1 MSKKREIAFWI
12 IMGVISVLITLLTL
26 FYFDLANGPLICF
39 ILELIFIAAFV
50 SVRII
55 LRNKK
60 FVIRMIP
67 TLAFILS
74 TSILVPLTQPVTERW
89 RAVNYSNPVKTEV
102 LSLENGK
109 VTII

>member
-1 MSKKREIAFWI
+1 MNKKKEIAFWI
-12 IMGVISVLITLLTL
+12 IMGVVSLLITAFTL

-50 SVRII
+50 SLRII
-55 LRNKK
+55 FRHKK

-74 TSILVPLTQPVTERW
+74 SAILIPLTKPTTERW

-109 VTII
+109 V